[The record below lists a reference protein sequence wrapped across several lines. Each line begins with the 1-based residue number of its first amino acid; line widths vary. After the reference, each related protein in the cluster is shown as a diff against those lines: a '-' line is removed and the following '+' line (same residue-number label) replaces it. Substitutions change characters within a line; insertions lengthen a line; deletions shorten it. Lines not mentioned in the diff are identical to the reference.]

1 MTTIALTQLITGTP
15 AFIGRLGQH
24 FSNFLDGI
32 GEARTMA
39 EQFKTL
45 SRLSDAQLARRGLKR
60 EEIPQA
66 VLEAA
71 RSR

>member
-1 MTTIALTQLITGTP
+1 MTTIALSQLITGTP
-15 AFIGRLGQH
+15 AFLTRLGQH
-24 FSNFLDGI
+24 VSSFLDGI

-45 SRLSDAQLARRGLKR
+45 SRLSDTQLARRGLKR